1 MHDYDD
7 AVLQCFLDK
16 QGQLFSE
23 EVASTP
29 EEADEFLTD
38 CMAVVLDSPEEVEEY
53 FEQEGMEVGEGS
65 AIEAD
70 EVFEVGDGRYLIV
83 EG

>member
-38 CMAVVLDSPEEVEEY
+38 CMAVVLNSPEEVEEY

-70 EVFEVGDGRYLIV
+70 EVFEVGDGRFLIV